1 MMSIRSNGREAPFV
15 MGAVA
20 LLVFGTAGCAT
31 RKHVRQVI
39 APVEARVGAVEKEN
53 ASQRSALSA
62 LLASG
67 WSPVSRAMQGD
78 LPSVRA
84 WKSAARRAGR
94 AARAAQEAAGAGRTA
109 MTAQEAAQRNHSRLD
124 TVETA
129 ISNLDNYTLAASER
143 VLFAFNRWQL
153 SGEAA
158 AQLDELAREMRDRKS
173 YIIEVHGFTDT
184 TGGTAYNLELSRK
197 RAQAVV
203 RYLTLEHSIPLR
215 RIHVLGA
222 GEAPNRQA
230 ANGTRVNTLEARKQS
245 RRVDVKV
252 FTLDNSGGRPLAS
265 SERKSSEAVPPARP

>member
-1 MMSIRSNGREAPFV
+1 MTILSGGREARLV
-15 MGAVA
+15 LGAVA
-20 LLVFGTAGCAT
+20 LLVFGAAGCAT
-31 RKHVRQVI
+31 KKHVRQMI

-53 ASQRSALSA
+53 ASQRSALNELEA
-62 LLASG
+62 A
-67 WSPVSRAMQGD
+67 VSRADERAMDADQKA
-78 LPSVRA
+78 VRA
-84 WKSAARRAGR
+84 GEDAARAGQE
-94 AARAAQEAAGAGRTA
+94 AARAAQEAASAGRTA
-109 MTAQEAAQRNHSRLD
+109 SAAQEAAQRSHSRLD
-124 TVETA
+124 SVETS

-153 SGEAA
+153 NKEATA
-158 AQLDELAREMRDRKS
+158 RLDELAREMRDRKS

-222 GEAPNRQA
+222 GEAPSRQA
-230 ANGTRVNTLEARKQS
+230 AGGSRANTREARKQS

-252 FTLDNSGGRPLAS
+252 FTLDNAGGRPMAS
-265 SERKSSEAVPPARP
+265 SEREASGALPPARP